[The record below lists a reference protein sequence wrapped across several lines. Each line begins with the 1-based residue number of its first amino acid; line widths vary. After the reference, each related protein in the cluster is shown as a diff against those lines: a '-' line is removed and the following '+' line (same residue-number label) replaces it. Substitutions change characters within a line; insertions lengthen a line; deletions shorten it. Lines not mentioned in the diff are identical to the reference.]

1 MKIVVLDGFTLNPGD
16 LSWEGLKQIGEVIVY
31 DRTAPE
37 MVVERAKDAEILI
50 TNKAVIDE
58 QVLNQLPLVK
68 YIGVLAT
75 GYNVV
80 DVETAKKK
88 GMIVTNV
95 PGYSTASVV
104 QLTFALLL
112 ELTLHVQRHSD
123 AVMDGKWAQSKDF
136 AFWEFPLVELAGKTM
151 GVIGFGNIGKRVVDV
166 ATALGM
172 NVICSSRTQSDQSQ
186 RTNFRWVGITELLEQ
201 SDVVTIHCPLTAEN
215 KGLINRKNLQLMKRT
230 AYLINTARGPIIQDQ
245 DLADALNQGVIAGAA
260 MDVLSV
266 EPPQA
271 NNPLFK
277 AQNCIIT
284 PHIAWAT
291 MEARVRLMDIAVGN
305 VAAFVK
311 GKPVNVVN
319 K

>member
-172 NVICSSRTQSDQSQ
+172 NVICSSRTQSDQLQ